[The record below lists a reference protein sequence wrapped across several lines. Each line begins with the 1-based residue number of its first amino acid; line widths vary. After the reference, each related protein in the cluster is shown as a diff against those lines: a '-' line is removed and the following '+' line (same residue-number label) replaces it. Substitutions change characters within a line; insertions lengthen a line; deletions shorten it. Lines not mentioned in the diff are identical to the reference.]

1 MSWVA
6 TGNAGAALELS
17 YCLATGG
24 YCTAVS

>member
-24 YCTAVS
+24 NRTADS